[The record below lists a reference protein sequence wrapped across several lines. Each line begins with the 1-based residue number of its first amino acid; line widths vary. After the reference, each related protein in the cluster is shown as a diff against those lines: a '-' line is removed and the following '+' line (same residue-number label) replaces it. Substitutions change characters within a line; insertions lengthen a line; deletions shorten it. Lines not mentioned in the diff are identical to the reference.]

1 MDHALDQAQATAI
14 GGILHRPT
22 EAATVFTRVRVED
35 FDPPYRQIAEAIHGL
50 RLEQKQVGPLPVI
63 DEMTR
68 RGTIGRVGGPA
79 EVMRVSQLGFG
90 SIDYACEV
98 IARYARLRR
107 LNALAGAA
115 AAEATHPDADPHR
128 LARIIMDG
136 AQAVL
141 DGIESEGDVIVPTL
155 AEFLAGDDPEHDWV
169 IPGLLERGDRLVLTG
184 VEGGGKAL
192 ALETPIATPTGW
204 TTMGDIQIG
213 DYVIDM
219 DGKPTKVVDA
229 TDVMEGRPC
238 YRITFSDG
246 SVIIA
251 DEQHKWLTHTL
262 RARECEARLRRRGAT
277 KPRGTDQRHKMTR
290 PSIVTTKEIADTLR
304 ARDGHC
310 LNHSIPTTAPLD
322 LPEATLPI
330 DPYTLGVW
338 LGDGTTRSAQITTHP
353 GDVEILDKIRS
364 AGYTVTK
371 LKSKY
376 SWAISRREQYKRA
389 RAAADAAIAAGAT
402 QRAAEAANGIGRVV
416 HNPVN
421 RVISFQTEL
430 RDAGLLGNKHIP
442 QTYLR
447 ASKEQRAELLRGLMD
462 TDGTI
467 STTGACEFSV
477 CSERLARDFLELA
490 HSLGIKATANESAA
504 KLNGVEVGRRWRIK
518 FYPAFNPF
526 HLERK
531 SARYVGV
538 RTARAQ
544 HRYIT
549 SVVPIESVPVR
560 CIQVDNDAH
569 MYLAGE
575 SMIPTHNSVTQRQ
588 LAVAAAAGVH
598 PFKHHRIEPARVL
611 YVDCENGPIKMRR
624 ALRPLVEIGKRHGF
638 DPGENMWVECVPQ
651 GIDLTKPEDEM
662 WLVKLVTSIQ
672 PDLLITGP
680 LYRLHAANP
689 NDEQPAREVARV
701 LDRCRSASNCALI
714 TEAHSGHGFGG
725 DKRPVR
731 PTGTSLWLRWP
742 EFGYG
747 LRPTDESTPQ
757 NRIVDFVPWRGD
769 REARDWPR
777 QLRQGTTA
785 GWPWEAVP
793 DRFDPTAG
801 LA

>member
-169 IPGLLERGDRLVLTG
+169 IPGLLERGDRFVLTG
-184 VEGGGKAL
+184 VEGGGK
-192 ALETPIATPTGW
+192 
-204 TTMGDIQIG
+204 
-213 DYVIDM
+213 
-219 DGKPTKVVDA
+219 
-229 TDVMEGRPC
+229 
-238 YRITFSDG
+238 S
-246 SVIIA
+246 
-251 DEQHKWLTHTL
+251 
-262 RARECEARLRRRGAT
+262 
-277 KPRGTDQRHKMTR
+277 
-290 PSIVTTKEIADTLR
+290 
-304 ARDGHC
+304 
-310 LNHSIPTTAPLD
+310 TA
-322 LPEATLPI
+322 
-330 DPYTLGVW
+330 
-338 LGDGTTRSAQITTHP
+338 Q
-353 GDVEILDKIRS
+353 K
-364 AGYTVTK
+364 
-371 LKSKY
+371 
-376 SWAISRREQYKRA
+376 AI
-389 RAAADAAIAAGAT
+389 
-402 QRAAEAANGIGRVV
+402 
-416 HNPVN
+416 
-421 RVISFQTEL
+421 
-430 RDAGLLGNKHIP
+430 
-442 QTYLR
+442 
-447 ASKEQRAELLRGLMD
+447 
-462 TDGTI
+462 
-467 STTGACEFSV
+467 
-477 CSERLARDFLELA
+477 
-490 HSLGIKATANESAA
+490 
-504 KLNGVEVGRRWRIK
+504 
-518 FYPAFNPF
+518 
-526 HLERK
+526 
-531 SARYVGV
+531 
-538 RTARAQ
+538 
-544 HRYIT
+544 
-549 SVVPIESVPVR
+549 
-560 CIQVDNDAH
+560 
-569 MYLAGE
+569 
-575 SMIPTHNSVTQRQ
+575 
-588 LAVAAAAGVH
+588 AVAAASGVH
-598 PFKHHRIEPARVL
+598 PFKHHRIKPCRVL
-611 YVDCENGPIKMRR
+611 YIDCENGSVKMRR
-624 ALRPLVEIGKRHGF
+624 SLRPLVELGKRQGV
-638 DPGENMWVECVPQ
+638 DPGANMWVECIPQ
-651 GIDLTKPEDEM
+651 GLDLTKPEDEM

-793 DRFDPTAG
+793 DRFNPTAG